1 MSLHISSYELLKDK
15 KDEII
20 DLYLNQ
26 KISQRKLSEMYGVS
40 KSSMGVLI
48 KDIWKVEPPIKEGS
62 AYQIFKQHK
71 NEIIAAYIKEGS
83 SRKVSKEF
91 GISKPSLI
99 KFLKQE
105 DVKITEYEDLTGK
118 IFGYL
123 QVLHNVHKDNAR
135 KGEKYWRCKCLLC
148 NKGYKDVITA
158 NLKNGKII
166 HCGCATCSK
175 GVLKIKDILTQNNIE
190 FNTEHTFQDCRYPLS
205 NQLVKYDFFV
215 DNKYIIEFDGQQ
227 HFYYTGTG
235 WDTQEHFER
244 TRNNDLIKNKY
255 CFDNNIPIIRIPYDA
270 DYDDRDLRL
279 ETTRFLFTPENEKE
293 YYESRGLDFGTIY

>member
-1 MSLHISSYELLKDK
+1 MDTHISSYELLKDK

-26 KISQRKLSEMYGVS
+26 KISQRKLSEMYGIS

-48 KDIWKVEPPIKEGS
+48 KDIWKVDPPIKEGS

-71 NEIIAAYIKEGS
+71 NEIISAYKKEGS
-83 SRKVSKEF
+83 SRKVSKTF

-105 DVKITEYEDLTGK
+105 NVKITEYEDLTGK

-123 QVLHNVHKDNAR
+123 QVLHTVYKDNAR

-175 GVLKIKDILTQNNIE
+175 GVLKIKDILIQNNIE

-227 HFYYTGTG
+227 HFKQMGGYYTKVS
-235 WDTQEHFER
+235 FEELQKR
-244 TRNNDLIKNKY
+244 DEFRNKY
-255 CFDNNIPIIRIPYDA
+255 CKNSKIPLIRIPY
-270 DYDDRDLRL
+270 YEEKNICL
-279 ETTRFLFTPENEKE
+279 EMLLPSKDNPFLINKE
-293 YYESRGLDFGTIY
+293 VLE